1 MKGSVSEA
9 SDRFTGL
16 DCSRQ
21 GEGAKDELNR
31 LEETRDEMSIL

>member
-1 MKGSVSEA
+1 MQDSTSEVSG
-9 SDRFTGL
+9 RLTGL

-31 LEETRDEMSIL
+31 MQETERV